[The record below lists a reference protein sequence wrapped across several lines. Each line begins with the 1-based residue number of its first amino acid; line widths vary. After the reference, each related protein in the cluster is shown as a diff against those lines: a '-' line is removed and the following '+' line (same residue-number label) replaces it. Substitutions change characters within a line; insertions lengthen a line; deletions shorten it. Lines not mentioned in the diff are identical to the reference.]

1 MGGCQS
7 LYDEDERIA
16 MERRKIQA
24 KELQEF
30 QRQLRMQKCFSELD
44 INGKG
49 ISKKQKQKI
58 EPTPEQIRIASNIVY
73 DA

>member
-49 ISKKQKQKI
+49 ISKKQKI
-58 EPTPEQIRIASNIVY
+58 DPTPEQIRIASNIVY